1 MASEREGSKERGRY
15 EKLTW
20 SPRADGPRKS
30 ERSPRRYRAW
40 IPVPV
45 ADYEPVLEARTA
57 ALCERA
63 GAEVRGLNSGPGGLI
78 ALEGLGRQ
86 LLRSEALASS
96 RIEGLTISH
105 RILAE
110 AEFGDRAGYKAVE
123 IVGTT
128 RAMER
133 ALELGSGP
141 EPLTVKSIEALHR
154 EIAVVPPLDK
164 IAGQIRD
171 EPSWIGGI
179 DPSSAE
185 YVGPPAEHVRGLLDD
200 LCRFMNRDDI
210 SPVAQAAIAHAQ
222 FETIHPFGD
231 GNGRVGRCLIQ
242 VMFRRR
248 GLAPRYLPP
257 ISIVL
262 GSNKD
267 AYISG
272 IESFR
277 TGEVDSWFGYF
288 ARATELAALRSR
300 EFSEEVEALQTD
312 WRALLQPV
320 RSDSAALPLIDL
332 LPRYPILTAAA
343 AEGEIDRSR
352 RATLTGLE
360 RLADAEILT
369 RHRNQKKG
377 DSWEAKE
384 LFKLLD
390 EFEKA
395 VKRPPPSS
403 RVSGRRA

>member
-1 MASEREGSKERGRY
+1 VASRHEASAERGRY
-15 EKLTW
+15 EELTW
-20 SPRADGPRKS
+20 TPASGGPRKS
-30 ERSPRRYRAW
+30 DRSSHRYRAW
-40 IPVPV
+40 IPEPI
-45 ADYEPVLEARTA
+45 ADFEPALSAGTA
-57 ALCERA
+57 ARCERA
-63 GAEVRGLNSGPGGLI
+63 GAEVRELNHEPSALI

-96 RIEGLTISH
+96 QIEGLSISH
-105 RILAE
+105 RKLAE
-110 AEFGDRAGYKAVE
+110 AEFGDLAGHKARE
-123 IVGTT
+123 IVGTIK
-128 RAMER
+128 AMDR
-133 ALELGSGP
+133 ALEIGSGP
-141 EPLTVKSIEALHR
+141 ELPSIESIEAIHR

-164 IAGQIRD
+164 IAGQIR
-171 EPSWIGGI
+171 EGPSWIGGI

-185 YVGPPAEHVRGLLDD
+185 YVGPPAEHVRPLLDD

-242 VMFRRR
+242 VLLRRR

-262 GSNKD
+262 GANKD

-272 IESFR
+272 LESFR
-277 TGEVDSWFGYF
+277 TAEVDAWVGYF
-288 ARATELAALRSR
+288 ADATELAAVRSR

-312 WRALLQPV
+312 WRALLRPV
-320 RSDSAALPLIDL
+320 RADAAALPLIDL
-332 LPRYPILTAAA
+332 LPRFPILTAAA

-360 RLADAEILT
+360 RLADAGILT
-369 RHRNQKKG
+369 RRRNQKKG

-384 LFKLLD
+384 LFALLD
-390 EFEKA
+390 EFERR
-395 VKRPPPSS
+395 VRRPPARS
-403 RVSGRRA
+403 RD

>member
-1 MASEREGSKERGRY
+1 MAPEHEASEERGRY
-15 EKLTW
+15 EELTW
-20 SPRADGPRKS
+20 TPDANGPRKS

-40 IPVPV
+40 IPEPV
-45 ADYEPVLEARTA
+45 ADYEPVLQARTG

-63 GAEVRGLNSGPGGLI
+63 GAEVRQLNHEPSALI

-96 RIEGLTISH
+96 QIEGLSISH
-105 RILAE
+105 RKLAE
-110 AEFGDRAGYKAVE
+110 AEFGDLAGYKARE
-123 IVGTT
+123 IVGTM
-128 RAMER
+128 RAMEK
-133 ALELGSGP
+133 ALEAGGGP
-141 EPLTVKSIEALHR
+141 APLTVEAIEAIHR

-164 IAGQIRD
+164 IAGQIRED
-171 EPSWIGGI
+171 PSWIGGI
-179 DPSSAE
+179 DPSSAD

-200 LCRFMNRDDI
+200 LCQFMNRDDI

-242 VMFRRR
+242 VLFRRC
-248 GLAPRYLPP
+248 GLATSYLPP
-257 ISIVL
+257 VSIVL
-262 GSNKD
+262 GANKD

-272 IESFR
+272 IEAFR
-277 TGEVDSWFGYF
+277 TGEVDSWVGYF
-288 ARATELAALRSR
+288 SGATELAALRSR

-320 RSDSAALPLIDL
+320 RADAAALPLIDL

-343 AEGEIDRSR
+343 AEGEVDRSR

-360 RLADAEILT
+360 RLADAGILT

-384 LFKLLD
+384 LFALLD
-390 EFEKA
+390 EFE
-395 VKRPPPSS
+395 R
-403 RVSGRRA
+403 RVGRQPV

>member
-1 MASEREGSKERGRY
+1 MPSRREASEARGHY

-20 SPRADGPRKS
+20 TPAASGPRKR

-40 IPVPV
+40 IPEPV
-45 ADYEPVLEARTA
+45 AAYEPLLQAGTA

-63 GAEVRGLNSGPGGLI
+63 GAEVRQLNHEPSALI
-78 ALEGLGRQ
+78 PLEGLGRQ

-96 RIEGLTISH
+96 QIEGLSISH
-105 RILAE
+105 RKLAE
-110 AEFGDRAGYKAVE
+110 AEFSDLPTYKARE
-123 IVGTT
+123 IVGTI

-133 ALELGSGP
+133 ALAVGNGAAL
-141 EPLTVKSIEALHR
+141 LTVEAIEGIHR

-164 IAGQIRD
+164 FAGQIRD
-171 EPSWIGGI
+171 VPSWIGGI

-185 YVGPPAEHVRGLLDD
+185 YVGPPADQVRGLLDD
-200 LCRFMNRDDI
+200 LCRFMDRDDI

-242 VMFRRR
+242 VLFRRR
-248 GLAPRYLPP
+248 GLAPSYLPP
-257 ISIVL
+257 VSIVL
-262 GSNKD
+262 GANKD

-272 IESFR
+272 LEGFR
-277 TGEVDSWFGYF
+277 AGEVDTWVRYF
-288 ARATELAALRSR
+288 ADATELAALRSR
-300 EFSEEVEALQTD
+300 EFSEEVEGLQSD

-320 RSDSAALPLIDL
+320 RADSAALALINL
-332 LPRYPILTAAA
+332 LPRYPVVTAAA
-343 AEGEIDRSR
+343 AESEIDRSR

-360 RLADAEILT
+360 RLADAGILT

-384 LFKLLD
+384 LFALLD
-390 EFEKA
+390 EFERR
-395 VKRPPPSS
+395 VRRPPD
-403 RVSGRRA
+403 